1 MAKPPP
7 PEHSRFKKG
16 QSGNPGGKPVG
27 TRNAIQGSF
36 LKKLQEDFDK
46 FGALAIRQCRK
57 KDPTGYVRVVA
68 SLMPKELEIKS
79 PLDHLSDEQLSAA
92 IAALQSFVAAQGDAA
107 GAIAPQEPAKTH

>member
-1 MAKPPP
+1 MPKPPP

-16 QSGNPGGKPVG
+16 QSGNPGGKPAG
-27 TRNAIQGSF
+27 TRNALQGSF

-68 SLMPKELEIKS
+68 SLMPKELEIKR
-79 PLDHLSDEQLSAA
+79 PLEELDDAQLAAA
-92 IAALQSFVAAQGDAA
+92 IAALQSFVASQGDVARA
-107 GAIAPQEPAKTH
+107 VDSQEPTQTH